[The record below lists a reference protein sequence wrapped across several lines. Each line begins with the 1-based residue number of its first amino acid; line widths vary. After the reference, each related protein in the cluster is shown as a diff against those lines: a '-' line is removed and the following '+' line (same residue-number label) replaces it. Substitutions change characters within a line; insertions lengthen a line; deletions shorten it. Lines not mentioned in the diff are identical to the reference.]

1 MHPQHLSLALLQ
13 HGQVLHQS
21 RKDRVRKEMVRRA
34 CPHHDLHPIHL
45 LAQLTSNTVA
55 AMAEIEATIV
65 GLLITTKATTHGT
78 TSQVTVDLQPSFQ
91 EAATLDI
98 VIITVNQETT
108 IQVNEI
114 DTMILS
120 LRLGHLVPITKITIT
135 AVEMFR

>member
-1 MHPQHLSLALLQ
+1 
-13 HGQVLHQS
+13 
-21 RKDRVRKEMVRRA
+21 
-34 CPHHDLHPIHL
+34 
-45 LAQLTSNTVA
+45 
-55 AMAEIEATIV
+55 MAEIEATIV

-114 DTMILS
+114 DTMTNS